1 MLRVCSPIETLV
13 SSAIVPPTN
22 TNPLAS
28 TARCMIGVRML
39 RMTFMMSSSWVLGC
53 GRMKAV
59 DAEIADPC
67 LGAAVD
73 DQLRHHGAGAGA
85 ELEAMQRKAELVI
98 EALVTG
104 ARPKDGQI
112 ILCPGLDAGPGADD
126 RRSAHH
132 RKQFEHGA
140 RADSE
145 AAPIQHGLVAVL
157 VRRRQM
163 TAADQHGAVG
173 ELLEGQ
179 LAAAQDHHRIDEVRH
194 A

>member
-39 RMTFMMSSSWVLGC
+39 RMMFMMSSSWVLGC

-67 LGAAVD
+67 LGAAAH
-73 DQLRHHGAGAGA
+73 DQFRHHGAGAGT

-98 EALVTG
+98 KALVTDT
-104 ARPKDGQI
+104 RPEDGQI
-112 ILCPGLDAGPGADD
+112 IFCLGLDTGPGADNAGA
-126 RRSAHH
+126 AHH
-132 RKQFEHGA
+132 
-140 RADSE
+140 
-145 AAPIQHGLVAVL
+145 
-157 VRRRQM
+157 
-163 TAADQHGAVG
+163 G
-173 ELLEGQ
+173 E
-179 LAAAQDHHRIDEVRH
+179 
-194 A
+194 